1 MYTADMETRQKKSS
15 PEDGMPVFQVMNFGV
30 SFSQYE
36 NGINRKELHVITDL
50 DIELYEGKILAV
62 VGSSGSGKSLLAHAI
77 MGILPY
83 NASVSGRILFKG
95 SELNEKRLKQVR
107 GRELFLVPQ
116 SVTYLDPLLTVG
128 KQIRISM
135 DRNPSAAGKSGS
147 VEELLAH
154 YGLAPE
160 VSNYYPHQLSGGMA
174 RKVLLVCALAA
185 DADVLIVDEPT
196 PGLDEEALQE
206 VLKDFHTLRVD
217 GRSVLMITHDIRAAL
232 QIADRVTVFYDG
244 ETVETALPEDFQNNG
259 CGLRHPY
266 SRKLIQA
273 LPRLRTSSLSDT
285 GTVTEK
291 ENGLGRNHIVS
302 RENAGNVYSKED
314 ASRIVIQNQTEPLI
328 RLRAENIH
336 FQYQNGREVLTGV
349 NFEIRSDEVVGLVA
363 PSGAGK
369 TTFAR
374 VLAGYRKP
382 EHGKVLLEQYE
393 EETDSWIQLREMN
406 TTSEKKWPAEYA
418 PVQMILQ
425 HPEKAVNPLRKMKNV
440 LEEAGEPAPE
450 LLEEAG
456 IRAEWL
462 ERWPSELSGGELQRF
477 CLVRVLNERTRFLIC
492 DEMTTMLDAVSRAQ
506 LWELLCNY
514 AQQRRIGVIIIS
526 HDRELVEQ
534 LCSRVIDLNKSQK
547 HSNS

>member
-1 MYTADMETRQKKSS
+1 MGQMRMHNSRTSENKGQPVLCVEHLQLSFLQYDRGLRTRQLE
-15 PEDGMPVFQVMNFGV
+15 P
-30 SFSQYE
+30 
-36 NGINRKELHVITDL
+36 IRDL
-50 DIELYEGKILAV
+50 NLELYKGEILAII
-62 VGSSGSGKSLLAHAI
+62 GSSGSGKSLLAHAI

-83 NASVSGRILFKG
+83 NASVSSRILFKG

-206 VLKDFHTLRVD
+206 VLKDFHTLRAD

-314 ASRIVIQNQTEPLI
+314 APRIVIQNQTEPLI

-349 NFEIRSDEVVGLVA
+349 NFEICSDEVVGLVA

-393 EETDSWIQLREMN
+393 EETGSWIQFREMN
-406 TTSEKKWPAEYA
+406 TTSEKKRPVEYA

-462 ERWPSELSGGELQRF
+462 ERWPGELSGGELQRF

-514 AQQRRIGVIIIS
+514 AQQHRIGVIIIS

-534 LCSRVIDLNKSQK
+534 LCSRVIDLNKSQT

>member
-1 MYTADMETRQKKSS
+1 MPFRPAGRKRKEVKQMSDYESRTGENREQPVLCVEHLHLSFLQYDRGLRTRQLE
-15 PEDGMPVFQVMNFGV
+15 PIRDLNL
-30 SFSQYE
+30 
-36 NGINRKELHVITDL
+36 ELHQG
-50 DIELYEGKILAV
+50 EILAII
-62 VGSSGSGKSLLAHAI
+62 GSSGSGKSLLAHAI

-128 KQIRISM
+128 KQIQISM
-135 DRNPSAAGKSGS
+135 ECNPSSKRRAQS

-160 VSNYYPHQLSGGMA
+160 VSNNYPHQLSGGMA

-196 PGLDEEALQE
+196 PGMDEEALQE
-206 VLKDFHTLRVD
+206 VLEDFHTLRAD

-232 QIADRVTVFYDG
+232 QIADRVSVFYDG
-244 ETVETALPEDFQNNG
+244 ETVETALPEDFQNDG
-259 CGLRHPY
+259 CGLKHPY

-273 LPRLRTSSLSDT
+273 LPRLRSSSLSDT
-285 GTVTEK
+285 DTMMEK
-291 ENGLGRNHIVS
+291 EVS
-302 RENAGNVYSKED
+302 AGQTMDSLPNPKKNS
-314 ASRIVIQNQTEPLI
+314 TEPLI
-328 RLRAENIH
+328 RLRAEDIH
-336 FQYQNGREVLTGV
+336 FQYQNGKKVLTGV
-349 NFEIRSDEVVGLVA
+349 NFEVRSDEVVGLVA

-406 TTSEKKWPAEYA
+406 TTSHKKQPAEYA

-440 LEEAGEPAPE
+440 LEEAGEPTPE

-462 ERWPSELSGGELQRF
+462 DRWPSELSGGELQRF
-477 CLVRVLNERTRFLIC
+477 CLVRVLDEKTRFLIC

-514 AQQRRIGVIIIS
+514 AQQHQIGVIIIS
-526 HDRELVEQ
+526 HDRELVGQ
-534 LCSRVIDLNKSQK
+534 LCSRVIDLGKSQM
-547 HSNS
+547 HM

>member
-1 MYTADMETRQKKSS
+1 MGQMRIHNSSTGENKGQPVLCVEHLHLSFLQYDRGLRTRQLE
-15 PEDGMPVFQVMNFGV
+15 PIRDLNL
-30 SFSQYE
+30 
-36 NGINRKELHVITDL
+36 ELHQG
-50 DIELYEGKILAV
+50 EILAII
-62 VGSSGSGKSLLAHAI
+62 GSSGSGKSLLAHAI

-95 SELNEKRLKQVR
+95 SELDEKRLKQVR

-128 KQIRISM
+128 KQIQISM
-135 DRNPSAAGKSGS
+135 ECNPSSKRHAQS

-206 VLKDFHTLRVD
+206 VLKDFHTLRAD
-217 GRSVLMITHDIRAAL
+217 GRSVLMITHDICAAL

-259 CGLRHPY
+259 CGLKHPY

-273 LPRLRTSSLSDT
+273 LPRLRSSSLSDT
-285 GTVTEK
+285 DTMMEK
-291 ENGLGRNHIVS
+291 EGS
-302 RENAGNVYSKED
+302 AGKTRDNLPNPKKNS
-314 ASRIVIQNQTEPLI
+314 TEPLI
-328 RLRAENIH
+328 RLRAEDIH
-336 FQYQNGREVLTGV
+336 FQYQNGKKVLTGV
-349 NFEIRSDEVVGLVA
+349 NFEVRSDEVVGLVA

-374 VLAGYRKP
+374 VLAGYRRP

-406 TTSEKKWPAEYA
+406 TTSDKKWPAEYA

-440 LEEAGEPAPE
+440 LEEAGEPTPE

-462 ERWPSELSGGELQRF
+462 DRWPSELSGGELQRF

-514 AQQRRIGVIIIS
+514 AQQYRIGVIIIS
-526 HDRELVEQ
+526 HDRELVGQ
-534 LCSRVIDLNKSQK
+534 LCSRVIDLYKSQT
-547 HSNS
+547 HDNR

>member
-1 MYTADMETRQKKSS
+1 MSDHNSRTGGNREQPVLCVEHLHLSFLQYDRGLRRRQLEPIRDLNLK
-15 PEDGMPVFQVMNFGV
+15 
-30 SFSQYE
+30 
-36 NGINRKELHVITDL
+36 LHQG
-50 DIELYEGKILAV
+50 EILAII
-62 VGSSGSGKSLLAHAI
+62 GSSGSGKSLLAHAI

-83 NASVSGRILFKG
+83 NASVSGRILFRG

-128 KQIRISM
+128 KQIQISM
-135 DRNPSAAGKSGS
+135 ECNPSAREQIRS

-160 VSNYYPHQLSGGMA
+160 VSKYYPHQLSGGMA

-196 PGLDEEALQE
+196 PGLDEDALQE
-206 VLKDFHTLRVD
+206 VLDDFHTLRED

-244 ETVETALPEDFQNNG
+244 ETVETALPEDFRNDG
-259 CGLRHPY
+259 CGLKHPY

-273 LPRLRTSSLSDT
+273 LPRLRSSSLSDAD
-285 GTVTEK
+285 TVM
-291 ENGLGRNHIVS
+291 ENEQCLDRNHTAS
-302 RENAGNVYSKED
+302 SEYSGNVYSTED
-314 ASRIVIQNQTEPLI
+314 NPCSVIQNQTEPLI
-328 RLRAENIH
+328 RLRAEDIH
-336 FQYQNGREVLTGV
+336 FQYQNGKEILKGV
-349 NFEIRSDEVVGLVA
+349 NFEVRSDEVVGLVA

-382 EHGKVLLEQYE
+382 DHGKVLLEQYE
-393 EETDSWIQLREMN
+393 EESDTWIPLREI
-406 TTSEKKWPAEYA
+406 TTSTKKHPAEYA

-425 HPEKAVNPLRKMKNV
+425 HPEKAVNPLRKMKNI
-440 LEEAGEPAPE
+440 LKEAGEPSPD

-462 ERWPSELSGGELQRF
+462 DRWPGELSGGELQRF
-477 CLVRVLNERTRFLIC
+477 CLVRVLNEKTRFLIC

-506 LWELLCNY
+506 LWELLYNY
-514 AQQRRIGVIIIS
+514 AQQHQIGVIIIS
-526 HDRELVEQ
+526 HDRELVGQ
-534 LCSRVIDLNKSQK
+534 LCSRVIDLGKSQM
-547 HSNS
+547 HM